1 MLKLFFSF
9 FFHPL
14 KMFFTRFVAEKI
26 KNFKNRKKKDYFYFR
41 KKYFSSASS
50 FVPSAVASPRARSPS
65 EGRFDAEF
73 IIKKRAHMRRLKDDR
88 FHIQRDDKTQNSLPR
103 SSQPPINDGI
113 ARPGS
118 NGSALTC
125 K

>member
-1 MLKLFFSF
+1 MFFS
-9 FFHPL
+9 
-14 KMFFTRFVAEKI
+14 RFVAEKI
-26 KNFKNRKKKDYFYFR
+26 KNFFPNLREKKFLFR
-41 KKYFSSASS
+41 KNNSSASS
-50 FVPSAVASPRARSPS
+50 FVPSASPLSGSPS
-65 EGRFDAEF
+65 EGRFDADF

-88 FHIQRDDKTQNSLPR
+88 FHIQRDDKILESLPR
-103 SSQPPINDGI
+103 SGPPINADGI

>member
-1 MLKLFFSF
+1 
-9 FFHPL
+9 
-14 KMFFTRFVAEKI
+14 MFFIRFVTEKI
-26 KNFKNRKKKDYFYFR
+26 KYF
-41 KKYFSSASS
+41 KKYFCKKFSSASS
-50 FVPSAVASPRARSPS
+50 FVPSAVQSPGAGCPS
-65 EGRFDAEF
+65 EGRFDADF

-88 FHIQRDDKTQNSLPR
+88 FHIQRDDKTGDSLPR
-103 SSQPPINDGI
+103 SGQPINDGI